1 MIKEISY
8 ISIKEILSRL
18 LRHPLLQDITLEQ
31 VVQYTLDF
39 IGIFGMPKLYQDRE
53 EVVNIDNYR
62 GKLPCDLI
70 SINQVKDCRSNL
82 CLRSTTDNF
91 MSHEDYNNTTGY
103 RIPQEKTFKTQGH
116 IIFTSFKEGEI
127 LVSYKSIPL
136 DTDGFPLLID
146 NSLFMKA
153 LETYIKKEVFTVL
166 FEMGKVSMAVLQNIQ
181 QQYAWLAG
189 QLSSEFTTPSI
200 SEMESIS
207 NMFCQLIPRVTEFS
221 KGFKNLGNREYIKIQ

>member
-1 MIKEISY
+1 MISEISY
-8 ISIKEILSRL
+8 VNIREILSRI

-39 IGIFGMPKLYQDRE
+39 IGIFGMPKLYQDKE
-53 EVVNIDNYR
+53 EIVHINNYR

-70 SINQVKDCRSNL
+70 SINQVKDCKNNL
-82 CLRSTTDNF
+82 CLRSSTDNF
-91 MSHEDYNNTTGY
+91 YSHEGYEKSTGY
-103 RIPQEKTFKTQGH
+103 RISQERTFKTQGS
-116 IIFTSFKEGEI
+116 IIYTSFMEGDI

-136 DTDGFPLLID
+136 DSDGFPLLIE
-146 NSLFMKA
+146 NSTFLKA
-153 LETYIKKEVFTVL
+153 LETYIKKEAFTVL
-166 FEMGKVSMAVLQNIQ
+166 FEMGKISLPVLQNTQ

-189 QLSSEFTTPSI
+189 QLSSELTIPSI